1 MTINNFG
8 LVFDESFAS
17 GSVWKGDEK
26 VANFNSDGVSNV
38 KEGINNEILEMFASR
53 GIDNWKLKETETSAL
68 EELVSVLKN
77 GNEALAAVREKGD
90 RIYLLLVEDNTSEP
104 MKKLL
109 ILPVFKDSA
118 EKDIQ
123 IFLPTAKV
131 LLEIIDTK
139 NTDNDNFVF

>member
-1 MTINNFG
+1 
-8 LVFDESFAS
+8 
-17 GSVWKGDEK
+17 
-26 VANFNSDGVSNV
+26 
-38 KEGINNEILEMFASR
+38 
-53 GIDNWKLKETETSAL
+53 
-68 EELVSVLKN
+68 
-77 GNEALAAVREKGD
+77 
-90 RIYLLLVEDNTSEP
+90 